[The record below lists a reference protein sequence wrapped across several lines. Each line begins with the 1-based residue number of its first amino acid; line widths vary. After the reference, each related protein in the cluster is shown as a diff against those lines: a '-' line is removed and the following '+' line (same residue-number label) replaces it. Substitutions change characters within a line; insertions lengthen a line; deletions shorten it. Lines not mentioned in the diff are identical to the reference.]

1 MFFEYFVAKRI
12 TFQSKRSFSKLVVRL
27 AIAAIALSLAVMLI
41 SIGVIRGFQGEIKQ
55 KIIGFGSH
63 IQVSSYE
70 LTKSIKSEPI
80 SINSSH
86 LDSIRA
92 LPTVEHV
99 QAFAN
104 KPGILRA
111 DETIEGVVLRGTGPE
126 FNWSQFKPQLL
137 RGEQISWNDTAASD
151 QLLLTEELA
160 SRLQVDTGNQVI
172 MYFVQKPTRVR
183 KFTVSGIF
191 NTGLED
197 VDEVYALADIRHVR
211 ELNNW
216 DSGAVG
222 GYQVQLNSTEAIAPT
237 IEVLNQTIPAKLQA
251 QSIQE
256 LFPQI
261 FDWLNLLNFNV
272 EIILLLMAL
281 VASINMITALLIM
294 ILERTQFIGLL
305 KALGAGNGSVMR
317 IFILNAAFLISIGII
332 WGNVLG
338 LGLIFIQD
346 TFEVIK
352 LSEASYYL
360 KVVPVY
366 YSWGLFLLVNLG
378 AFLFCAL
385 SMVLPAILV
394 SSVTPV
400 KALRFD

>member
-12 TFQSKRSFSKLVVRL
+12 TFQSRRSFSKLVVRL
-27 AIAAIALSLAVMLI
+27 AVAAIALSLAVMLI
-41 SIGVIRGFQGEIKQ
+41 SIAVIRGFQGEIKQ
-55 KIIGFGSH
+55 KVISFGSH

-70 LTKSIKSEPI
+70 LTESLRSDPIRLSEDR
-80 SINSSH
+80 
-86 LDSIRA
+86 LDTIRT
-92 LPTVEHV
+92 LPLVKHV

-111 DETIEGVVLRGTGPE
+111 GETIEGVVLRGAGPD
-126 FNWSQFKPQLL
+126 FDWSQFRPQILK
-137 RGEQISWNDTAASD
+137 GEALSWTDSATSD
-151 QLLLTEELA
+151 QLLLAQDLA
-160 SRLQVDTGNQVI
+160 DQLNVDTGDRAV

-183 KFTVSGIF
+183 KFTISGIF
-191 NTGLED
+191 NTGLDD
-197 VDEVYALADIRHVR
+197 VDEVFALADIRHVR

-222 GYQVQLNSTEAIAPT
+222 GYQVRLNSLKATAPAVQ
-237 IEVLNQTIPAKLQA
+237 VLNQLIPAQLQA

-256 LFPQI
+256 IFPQI
-261 FDWLNLLNFNV
+261 FDWLGLLNFNV
-272 EIILLLMAL
+272 EIILILMAL

-305 KALGAGNGSVMR
+305 KALGAANASVMR
-317 IFILNAAFLISIGII
+317 VFIYNAAFLIGIGIL

-338 LGLIFIQD
+338 LSLIFLQD
-346 TFEVIK
+346 TLEVVK

-360 KVVPVY
+360 SVVPVY
-366 YSWGLFLLVNLG
+366 YEWGLFLAINIG

-385 SMVLPAILV
+385 SMILPAILV

>member
-12 TFQSKRSFSKLVVRL
+12 TFQSRRSFSKLVVRL
-27 AIAAIALSLAVMLI
+27 AVAAIALSLAVMLI
-41 SIGVIRGFQGEIKQ
+41 SIAVIRGFQGEIKQ
-55 KIIGFGSH
+55 KVISFGSH

-70 LTKSIKSEPI
+70 LTESLRSDPIRLSEDR
-80 SINSSH
+80 
-86 LDSIRA
+86 LDTIRT
-92 LPTVEHV
+92 LPLVKHV

-111 DETIEGVVLRGTGPE
+111 GETIEGVVLRGAGPD
-126 FNWSQFKPQLL
+126 FDWSQFQPQILK
-137 RGEQISWNDTAASD
+137 GEALSWTDSATSD
-151 QLLLTEELA
+151 QLLLAQDLA
-160 SRLQVDTGNQVI
+160 DQLNVDTGDRAV

-183 KFTVSGIF
+183 KFTISGIF
-191 NTGLED
+191 NTGLDD
-197 VDEVYALADIRHVR
+197 VDEVFALADIRHVR

-222 GYQVQLNSTEAIAPT
+222 GYQVRLNSLKATAPA
-237 IEVLNQTIPAKLQA
+237 VQALNQLIPAQLQA

-256 LFPQI
+256 IFPQI
-261 FDWLNLLNFNV
+261 FDWLGLLNFNV
-272 EIILLLMAL
+272 EIILILMAL

-305 KALGAGNGSVMR
+305 KALGAANASVMR
-317 IFILNAAFLISIGII
+317 VFIYNAAFLIGIGIL

-338 LGLIFIQD
+338 LSLIFLQD
-346 TFEVIK
+346 TLEVVK

-360 KVVPVY
+360 SVVPVY
-366 YSWGLFLLVNLG
+366 YEWGLFLAINIG

-385 SMVLPAILV
+385 SMILPAILV

>member
-12 TFQSKRSFSKLVVRL
+12 TFQSRRSFSTLVVRL
-27 AIAAIALSLAVMLI
+27 AVAAIALSLAVMLI
-41 SIGVIRGFQGEIKQ
+41 SIAVIRGFQGEIKQ
-55 KIIGFGSH
+55 KVISFGSH

-70 LTKSIKSEPI
+70 LTESLRSDPIRLSEDR
-80 SINSSH
+80 
-86 LDSIRA
+86 LDTIRT
-92 LPTVEHV
+92 LPLVKHV

-111 DETIEGVVLRGTGPE
+111 GETIEGVVLRGAGPD
-126 FNWSQFKPQLL
+126 FDWSQFQPQILK
-137 RGEQISWNDTAASD
+137 GEALSWTDSATSD
-151 QLLLTEELA
+151 QLLLAQDLA
-160 SRLQVDTGNQVI
+160 DQLNVDTGDRAV

-183 KFTVSGIF
+183 KFTISGIF
-191 NTGLED
+191 NTGLDD
-197 VDEVYALADIRHVR
+197 VDEVFALADIRHVR

-222 GYQVQLNSTEAIAPT
+222 GYQVRLNSLKATAPAVQ
-237 IEVLNQTIPAKLQA
+237 VLNQLIPAQLQA

-256 LFPQI
+256 IFPQI
-261 FDWLNLLNFNV
+261 FDWLGLLNFNV
-272 EIILLLMAL
+272 EIILILMAL

-305 KALGAGNGSVMR
+305 KALGAANASVMR
-317 IFILNAAFLISIGII
+317 IFIYNAAFLIGIGIL

-338 LGLIFIQD
+338 LSLIFLQD
-346 TFEVIK
+346 TLEVVK

-360 KVVPVY
+360 SVVPVY
-366 YSWGLFLLVNLG
+366 YEWGLFLAINIG

-385 SMVLPAILV
+385 SMILPAILV

>member
-12 TFQSKRSFSKLVVRL
+12 TFQSRRSFSKLVVRL
-27 AIAAIALSLAVMLI
+27 AVAAIALSLAVMLI
-41 SIGVIRGFQGEIKQ
+41 SIAVIRGFQGEIKQ
-55 KIIGFGSH
+55 KVISFGSH

-70 LTKSIKSEPI
+70 LTESLRSDPIRLSEGR
-80 SINSSH
+80 
-86 LDSIRA
+86 LDTIRT
-92 LPTVEHV
+92 LPLVKHV

-111 DETIEGVVLRGTGPE
+111 GETIEGVVLRGAGPD
-126 FNWSQFKPQLL
+126 FDWSQFQPQILK
-137 RGEQISWNDTAASD
+137 GEALSWTDSATSD
-151 QLLLTEELA
+151 QLLLAQDLA
-160 SRLQVDTGNQVI
+160 DQLNVDTGDRAV

-183 KFTVSGIF
+183 KFTISGIF
-191 NTGLED
+191 NTGLDD
-197 VDEVYALADIRHVR
+197 VDEVFALADIRHVR

-222 GYQVQLNSTEAIAPT
+222 GYQVRLNSLKATAPAVQ
-237 IEVLNQTIPAKLQA
+237 VLNQLIPAQLQA

-256 LFPQI
+256 IFPQI
-261 FDWLNLLNFNV
+261 FDWLGLLNFNV
-272 EIILLLMAL
+272 EIILILMAL

-305 KALGAGNGSVMR
+305 KVLGAANASVMR
-317 IFILNAAFLISIGII
+317 VFIYNAAFLIGIGIL

-338 LGLIFIQD
+338 LSLIFLQD
-346 TFEVIK
+346 TLEVVK

-360 KVVPVY
+360 SVVPVY
-366 YSWGLFLLVNLG
+366 YEWGLFLAINIG

-385 SMVLPAILV
+385 SMILPAILV

>member
-12 TFQSKRSFSKLVVRL
+12 TFQSRRSFSKLVVRL
-27 AIAAIALSLAVMLI
+27 AVAAIALSLAVMLI
-41 SIGVIRGFQGEIKQ
+41 SIAVIRGFQGEIKQ
-55 KIIGFGSH
+55 KVISFGSH

-70 LTKSIKSEPI
+70 LTESLRSDPIRLSEGR
-80 SINSSH
+80 
-86 LDSIRA
+86 LDTIRT
-92 LPTVEHV
+92 LPLVKHV

-111 DETIEGVVLRGTGPE
+111 GETIEGVVLRGAGPD
-126 FNWSQFKPQLL
+126 FDWSQFQPQILK
-137 RGEQISWNDTAASD
+137 GEALSWTDSATSD
-151 QLLLTEELA
+151 QLLLAQDLA
-160 SRLQVDTGNQVI
+160 DQLNVDTGDRAV

-183 KFTVSGIF
+183 KFTISGIF
-191 NTGLED
+191 NTGLDD
-197 VDEVYALADIRHVR
+197 VDEVFALADIRHVR

-222 GYQVQLNSTEAIAPT
+222 GYQVRLNSLKATAPA
-237 IEVLNQTIPAKLQA
+237 VQALNQLIPAQLQA

-256 LFPQI
+256 IFPQI
-261 FDWLNLLNFNV
+261 FDWLGLLNFNV
-272 EIILLLMAL
+272 EIILILMAL

-305 KALGAGNGSVMR
+305 KALGAANASVMR
-317 IFILNAAFLISIGII
+317 VFIYNAAFLIGIGIL

-338 LGLIFIQD
+338 LSLIFLQD
-346 TFEVIK
+346 TLEVVK

-360 KVVPVY
+360 SVVPVY
-366 YSWGLFLLVNLG
+366 YEWGLFLAINIG

-385 SMVLPAILV
+385 SMILPAILV

>member
-12 TFQSKRSFSKLVVRL
+12 TFQSRRSFSKLVVRL
-27 AIAAIALSLAVMLI
+27 AVAAIALSLAVMLI
-41 SIGVIRGFQGEIKQ
+41 SIAVIRGFQGEIKQ
-55 KIIGFGSH
+55 KVISFGSH

-70 LTKSIKSEPI
+70 LTESLRSDPIRLSEGR
-80 SINSSH
+80 
-86 LDSIRA
+86 LDTIRT
-92 LPTVEHV
+92 LPLVKHV

-111 DETIEGVVLRGTGPE
+111 GETIEGVVLRGAGPD
-126 FNWSQFKPQLL
+126 FDWSQFQPQILK
-137 RGEQISWNDTAASD
+137 GEALSWTDSATSD
-151 QLLLTEELA
+151 QLLLAQDLA
-160 SRLQVDTGNQVI
+160 DQLNVDTGDRTV

-183 KFTVSGIF
+183 KFTISGIF
-191 NTGLED
+191 NTGLDD
-197 VDEVYALADIRHVR
+197 VDEVFALADIRHVR

-222 GYQVQLNSTEAIAPT
+222 GYQVRLNSLKATAPAVQ
-237 IEVLNQTIPAKLQA
+237 VLNQLIPAQLQA

-256 LFPQI
+256 IFPQI
-261 FDWLNLLNFNV
+261 FDWLGLLNFNV
-272 EIILLLMAL
+272 EIILILMAL

-305 KALGAGNGSVMR
+305 KALGAANASVMR
-317 IFILNAAFLISIGII
+317 VFIYNAAFLIGIGIL

-338 LGLIFIQD
+338 LSLIFLQD
-346 TFEVIK
+346 TLEVVK

-360 KVVPVY
+360 SVVPVY
-366 YSWGLFLLVNLG
+366 YEWGLFLAINIG

-385 SMVLPAILV
+385 SMILPAILV

>member
-12 TFQSKRSFSKLVVRL
+12 TFQSRRSFSKLVVRL
-27 AIAAIALSLAVMLI
+27 AVAAIALSLAVMLI
-41 SIGVIRGFQGEIKQ
+41 SIAVIRGFQGEIKQ
-55 KIIGFGSH
+55 KVISFGSH

-70 LTKSIKSEPI
+70 LTESLRSDPIRLSEDR
-80 SINSSH
+80 
-86 LDSIRA
+86 LDTIRT
-92 LPTVEHV
+92 LPLVKHV

-111 DETIEGVVLRGTGPE
+111 GETIEGVVLRGAGPD
-126 FNWSQFKPQLL
+126 FDWSQFQPQILK
-137 RGEQISWNDTAASD
+137 GEALSWTDSATSD
-151 QLLLTEELA
+151 QLLLAQDLA
-160 SRLQVDTGNQVI
+160 DQLNVDTGDRAV

-183 KFTVSGIF
+183 KFTISGIF
-191 NTGLED
+191 NTGLDD
-197 VDEVYALADIRHVR
+197 VDEVFALADIRHVR

-222 GYQVQLNSTEAIAPT
+222 GYQVRLNSLKATAPAVQ
-237 IEVLNQTIPAKLQA
+237 VLNQLIPAQLQA

-256 LFPQI
+256 IFPQI
-261 FDWLNLLNFNV
+261 FDWLGLLNFNV
-272 EIILLLMAL
+272 EIILILMAL

-305 KALGAGNGSVMR
+305 KALGAANASVMR
-317 IFILNAAFLISIGII
+317 IFIYNAAFLIGIGIL

-338 LGLIFIQD
+338 LSLIFLQD
-346 TFEVIK
+346 TLEVVK

-360 KVVPVY
+360 SVVPVY
-366 YSWGLFLLVNLG
+366 YEWGLFLAINIG

-385 SMVLPAILV
+385 SMILPAILV

>member
-12 TFQSKRSFSKLVVRL
+12 TFQSRRSFSKLVVRL
-27 AIAAIALSLAVMLI
+27 AVAAIALSLAVMLI
-41 SIGVIRGFQGEIKQ
+41 SIAVIRGFQGEIKQ
-55 KIIGFGSH
+55 KVISFGSH

-70 LTKSIKSEPI
+70 LTESLRSDPIRLSEGR
-80 SINSSH
+80 
-86 LDSIRA
+86 LDTIRT
-92 LPTVEHV
+92 LPLVKHV

-111 DETIEGVVLRGTGPE
+111 GETIEGVVLRGAGPD
-126 FNWSQFKPQLL
+126 FDWSQFQPQILK
-137 RGEQISWNDTAASD
+137 GEALSWTDSATSD
-151 QLLLTEELA
+151 QLLLAQDLA
-160 SRLQVDTGNQVI
+160 DQLNVDTGDRAV

-183 KFTVSGIF
+183 KFTISGIF
-191 NTGLED
+191 NTGLDD
-197 VDEVYALADIRHVR
+197 VDEVFALADIRHVR

-222 GYQVQLNSTEAIAPT
+222 GYQVRLNSLKATAPAVQ
-237 IEVLNQTIPAKLQA
+237 VLNQLIPAQLQA

-256 LFPQI
+256 IFPQI
-261 FDWLNLLNFNV
+261 FDWLGLLNFNV
-272 EIILLLMAL
+272 EIILILMAL

-305 KALGAGNGSVMR
+305 KALGAANASVMR
-317 IFILNAAFLISIGII
+317 VFIYNAAFLIGIGIL

-338 LGLIFIQD
+338 LSLIFLQD
-346 TFEVIK
+346 TLEVVK

-360 KVVPVY
+360 SVVPVY
-366 YSWGLFLLVNLG
+366 YEWGLFLAINIG

-385 SMVLPAILV
+385 SMILPAILV